1 MSKEYRSIL
10 KYEREI
16 LELRKEGLTRQEIAN
31 RLGLKF
37 TQIKDFIKRYNQK
50 QAKIE
55 KGILPRKIGRPIKKC
70 AENKQNTISE
80 LKYVLAR
87 KEAKIRTLEMENE
100 LMRDFLSLTERK

>member
-37 TQIKDFIKRYNQK
+37 TQIKDFIKEQDIDVQGYSYVDLEELYSCF
-50 QAKIE
+50 A
-55 KGILPRKIGRPIKKC
+55 
-70 AENKQNTISE
+70 AEEENE
-80 LKYVLAR
+80 E
-87 KEAKIRTLEMENE
+87 EAKDEAWWI
-100 LMRDFLSLTERK
+100 